1 MSYQT
6 TQVFRTQSYT
16 TRDINNNN
24 AEWYFKIISLR
35 EEMTQIEDEIVLC
48 NDENNIQLL
57 REKIRE
63 ILLEIEI
70 LEEDDEEDDEDHDEQ
85 PEDEQPEEEI

>member
-16 TRDINNNN
+16 TRDINNSN

-35 EEMTQIEDEIVLC
+35 EELTHIEDEIVVC
-48 NDENNIQLL
+48 NDENTIQLL
-57 REKIRE
+57 REKIGG
-63 ILLEIEI
+63 ILLEIEN
-70 LEEDDEEDDEDHDEQ
+70 LEEDDEEQ
-85 PEDEQPEEEI
+85 PQDEQPEEEI

>member
-1 MSYQT
+1 MPYYP

-16 TRDINNNN
+16 TRDNNNS
-24 AEWYFKIISLR
+24 EWYFKIISLR
-35 EEMTQIEDEIVLC
+35 AEMTQIEDEIALC

-57 REKIRE
+57 RQKIRE

-70 LEEDDEEDDEDHDEQ
+70 LEDCDDEDDDEQPEEQ
-85 PEDEQPEEEI
+85 PEDEQDEDE

>member
-35 EEMTQIEDEIVLC
+35 EEMTKIEDEIMLC
-48 NDENNIQLL
+48 NEENNIQLL
-57 REKIRE
+57 REKIRK

-70 LEEDDEEDDEDHDEQ
+70 LEDDDEEDDEQ

>member
-6 TQVFRTQSYT
+6 TYT

-24 AEWYFKIISLR
+24 TEWYFKIISLR
-35 EEMTQIEDEIVLC
+35 EELTHIEDEIALC
-48 NDENNIQLL
+48 NEENTIQLL

-63 ILLEIEI
+63 ILLEIEN
-70 LEEDDEEDDEDHDEQ
+70 LEEYEDQSEDEQ
-85 PEDEQPEEEI
+85 PEDEI